1 MAAVYPLH
9 KWMNAI
15 DEEKHFLTRVLSSEE
30 ILRQI
35 TSGVEYLHST
45 RRIHRDL
52 KPHNVLFANR
62 AQTLRAVIAD
72 FGLCKEISHGKD
84 FTVCSGVVGTDGW
97 MPPEALKGENTSYP
111 WDIFALGC
119 IYYYV
124 LTDGSHPFGDS
135 AVLRSSKILNGE
147 YSLEQLYSPEAKRL
161 IGLMISTSPIDRPSA
176 SEILINPFLWNSQKR
191 LDFFNQA
198 NNAEIIVKKNWNDE
212 IDEKLR
218 QHCLKKQTYKGE
230 SVQQLLRFIRNT
242 NSHYGY
248 HFIPIQREVKSPLF
262 DEPYPEKFVLYFTTR
277 FPLLLLHVYE
287 VMKVC
292 TGEQKLK
299 TFYPD
304 NIKARVQILRII
316 SMILILRGY
325 DCTHYSNYNEML
337 SIFLRKKCAA
347 NLITPNLKLD
357 ALPTEGKIRIIL
369 ELMKAIERL
378 PDEPQWCGEDGHGN
392 RYYLIGDGRLYV
404 EYGAK
409 LCGMLKRASNNM
421 PHQKWKLL
429 AETEKMWN
437 TVSLIMEGFDESEIS
452 RKVASML
459 AVAKEKIL
467 SAAQIRTAEQQFYLH
482 MRRIPITT
490 H

>member
-1 MAAVYPLH
+1 M
-9 KWMNAI
+9 
-15 DEEKHFLTRVLSSEE
+15 
-30 ILRQI
+30 I
-35 TSGVEYLHST
+35 TW
-45 RRIHRDL
+45 R
-52 KPHNVLFANR
+52 K
-62 AQTLRAVIAD
+62 
-72 FGLCKEISHGKD
+72 KD

-135 AVLRSSKILNGE
+135 A
-147 YSLEQLYSPEAKRL
+147 
-161 IGLMISTSPIDRPSA
+161 
-176 SEILINPFLWNSQKR
+176 
-191 LDFFNQA
+191 
-198 NNAEIIVKKNWNDE
+198 
-212 IDEKLR
+212 
-218 QHCLKKQTYKGE
+218 
-230 SVQQLLRFIRNT
+230 
-242 NSHYGY
+242 
-248 HFIPIQREVKSPLF
+248 
-262 DEPYPEKFVLYFTTR
+262 
-277 FPLLLLHVYE
+277 LLLHVYE